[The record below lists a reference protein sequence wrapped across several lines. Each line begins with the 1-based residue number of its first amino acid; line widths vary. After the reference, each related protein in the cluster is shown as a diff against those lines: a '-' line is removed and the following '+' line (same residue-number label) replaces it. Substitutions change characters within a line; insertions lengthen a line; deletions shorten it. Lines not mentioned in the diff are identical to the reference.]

1 MKKIA
6 AIVVTYN
13 RCELLKECIS
23 ALQTSAVPVEIIIV
37 DNASTDNTAETVQ
50 ALLPAGG
57 ISYFNTQKNIGGA
70 GGFNF
75 GMKKAY
81 ELGFD
86 YFWLMDDDTI
96 VEPETLSGLLKA
108 DEALAGNYGFLSSL
122 ALWKD
127 GTDCY
132 MNYHTIAMDW
142 NLEKQR
148 IRDGI
153 VKVQTATFVS
163 FFTTRQVAE
172 KVGLPISEYFIW
184 GDDTEYSGRIAREY
198 PCFLVG
204 KSQVLHKMEK
214 NIPSGR
220 ITDITDEK
228 RIERMFYSVR
238 NDCCTFR
245 RTGWKGFVRYTVNT
259 IRLFLDV
266 LSKSKEY
273 KGRKLKIILKGYFSG
288 VFFRPAIERVT
299 TNA

>member
-23 ALQTSAVPVEIIIV
+23 ALQKSTVPVEILIV

-50 ALLPAGG
+50 ALLPAGK

-96 VEPETLSGLLKA
+96 VEPDTLSKLLEA
-108 DEALAGNYGFLSSL
+108 DEKLAGNYGFLSSL
-122 ALWKD
+122 ALWQD
-127 GTDCY
+127 GTDCH

-142 NLEKQR
+142 NLEKRR

-153 VKVQTATFVS
+153 VKVETATFVS
-163 FFTTRQVAE
+163 FLTTRQVVE
-172 KVGLPISEYFIW
+172 KVGLPIREYFIW

-198 PCFLVG
+198 PCFLAG
-204 KSQVLHKMEK
+204 HSQVLHKMEQ
-214 NIPSGR
+214 NIPTGR
-220 ITDITDEK
+220 ITDIADEK

-245 RTGWKGFVRYTVNT
+245 RIGWKNFVRYTVNT
-259 IRLFLDV
+259 MLLFLDV
-266 LSKSKEY
+266 LRHSREY
-273 KGRKLKIILKGYFSG
+273 KGRKLKIILKGYFTG
-288 VFFRPAIERVT
+288 VFFRPAIERVK
-299 TNA
+299 

>member
-23 ALQTSAVPVEIIIV
+23 ALQASAVPVEIIIV
-37 DNASTDNTAETVQ
+37 DNASTDNTEETVQ
-50 ALLPAGG
+50 ALLPVGG

-96 VEPETLSGLLKA
+96 VEPETLSALLKA

-204 KSQVLHKMEK
+204 KSQVVHKMEK

-245 RTGWKGFVRYTVNT
+245 RTGWKSFVRYTVNT

-266 LSKSKEY
+266 LCKNKEY

-288 VFFRPAIERVT
+288 VFFRPAIERVK
-299 TNA
+299 